1 MEEITFRDVSFC
13 YPGCESKA
21 LDGISLAIEAA
32 QFVVICGKSGCGK
45 STLLRQMKKNASLP
59 IFHSMA
65 QLERTFPEYA
75 AVEKRATWLF
85 NLCCPKISDVTEYPK
100 IVPWQETISQ

>member
-1 MEEITFRDVSFC
+1 MLGNTR
-13 YPGCESKA
+13 A
-21 LDGISLAIEAA
+21 LTMSSPPYIRVLDFN
-32 QFVVICGKSGCGK
+32 QTSGRE
-45 STLLRQMKKNASLP
+45 LLRQMKKSASLP

-65 QLERTFPEYA
+65 QLERLFPEYA